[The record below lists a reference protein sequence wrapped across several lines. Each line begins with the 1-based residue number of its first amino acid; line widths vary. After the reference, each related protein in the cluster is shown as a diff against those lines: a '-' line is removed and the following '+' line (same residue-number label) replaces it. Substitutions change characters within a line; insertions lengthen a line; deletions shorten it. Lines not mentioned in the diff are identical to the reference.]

1 MLIKRPRRIF
11 IGERHGAPRNA
22 WQMPQGGI
30 DPGETPSAAAWR
42 ELYEEAGTD
51 QAELLAESRY
61 WYAYD
66 LPDELA
72 RRIWRG
78 SYRGQTQR
86 WFAFAFQ
93 GDDDDID
100 LAGHEREFARWRWAA
115 PEEVLRLVWAPKRPV
130 YEAVLAEFADLPDL
144 RAAPRSVLP

>member
-11 IGERHGAPRNA
+11 IGERHGALRHA

-42 ELYEEAGTD
+42 ELREEVGTD
-51 QAELLAESRY
+51 RAQLLAESRY

-66 LPDELA
+66 LPADLA
-72 RRIWRG
+72 SRSWRG
-78 SYRGQTQR
+78 RFRGQTQR
-86 WFAFAFQ
+86 WFAFGFL
-93 GDDDDID
+93 GEDRDID
-100 LAGHEREFARWRWAA
+100 LAGHEREFARWRWAP

-130 YEAVLAEFADLPDL
+130 YETVLAEFAHLL
-144 RAAPRSVLP
+144 T